1 MSEMS
6 AFYKKDQAESIFPY
20 SFAKEYNVTAT
31 YPAASG
37 KLKLP
42 PISKKGGKKAE
53 VLNDFLDLIESSH
66 EPFESSLIGLNDRER

>member
-1 MSEMS
+1 MS
-6 AFYKKDQAESIFPY
+6 AFYKKDQAEVIFPHD
-20 SFAKEYNVTAT
+20 FAKEHNISAS

-66 EPFESSLIGLNDRER
+66 EQPFEASLTGLN